1 MGFMEK
7 PIALDP
13 GVGGCSIGVGALAP
27 ADIVVST
34 TDAGMSGV
42 IRVGSRAVVSHA
54 ALYAGSGSMI
64 EAIRQGV
71 VSRPLDDSLAD
82 DKLAVAYRHPDVT
95 PRIAQAVVAYASA
108 QIRKR
113 YDLVGAGLAQGLIC
127 LVRDG
132 KQTAFFCSELV
143 MEAFKQAGVPL
154 GTMPSQCYT
163 PGDVAE
169 IGIQRLIYVGH
180 LKGNTAWFPKL
191 SP

>member
-1 MGFMEK
+1 MVLG
-7 PIALDP
+7 
-13 GVGGCSIGVGALAP
+13 
-27 ADIVVST
+27 
-34 TDAGMSGV
+34 
-42 IRVGSRAVVSHA
+42 
-54 ALYAGSGSMI
+54 
-64 EAIRQGV
+64 
-71 VSRPLDDSLAD
+71 
-82 DKLAVAYRHPDVT
+82 LAVAYRHPDVT
-95 PRIAQAVVAYASA
+95 PQIAQAVVAYASA
-108 QIRKR
+108 QINKK
-113 YDLVGAGLAQGLIC
+113 YDLTGAALAQGLIC
-127 LVRDG
+127 RVRDD